1 MKSIS
6 IAAICGMAV
15 VFLLD
20 ASANHNSPESLEA
33 RVAAVGTLNIGDAA
47 MESGSSESAA
57 PEDGETVYST
67 TCATCH
73 GSGVAGAPIL
83 GEMEDW
89 EDRMEAGFDTLAD
102 HAIQGYTG
110 QSGVMPARGGNT
122 ALSDSAVTAAVQY
135 MVDQVQ

>member
-6 IAAICGMAV
+6 IAAICGMAA

-20 ASANHNSPESLEA
+20 ANANHNTPESLEA
-33 RVAAVGTLNIGDAA
+33 RVAAVGSLNIGGTAMAA
-47 MESGSSESAA
+47 ASGETAA
-57 PEDGETVYST
+57 PEDGETVYNT

-83 GEMEDW
+83 GEMGDW
-89 EDRMEAGFDTLAD
+89 EDRIETGFDALAD

-110 QSGVMPARGGNT
+110 ESGVMPPKGGNA